1 FAPFLPKK
9 WSSYSFKIN
18 YRGRI
23 LALEVEKDKE
33 VKLTLLSGE
42 DLPVKVW
49 DQEVT
54 LKEGQCQCLKD

>member
-1 FAPFLPKK
+1 M
-9 WSSYSFKIN
+9 
-18 YRGRI
+18 
-23 LALEVEKDKE
+23 ALEVEKDKE

-54 LKEGQCQCLKD
+54 LKEGQSQCLKD

>member
-1 FAPFLPKK
+1 MQGLAGMRYNEDGISLAPFLPNK

-23 LALEVEKDKE
+23 LALAVDKE

-42 DLPVKVW
+42 DLPALWTK
-49 DQEVT
+49 
-54 LKEGQCQCLKD
+54 K